1 MLRDQLIKFL
11 FVGVIN
17 TIFGYSLFALLIFI
31 GLHYTIAVFIGT
43 IIGIA
48 FNFKTTGKYVFNNT
62 DNTLFFYFIGVYVFI
77 YFFNIISL
85 WLLQKIGVTNMYVA
99 GAILILPA
107 AVISFVLNRTFVFK
121 NVS

>member
-1 MLRDQLIKFL
+1 MLKDQLLKFL
-11 FVGVIN
+11 LIGVIN

-31 GLHYTIAVFIGT
+31 GLHYTVAVFIGT
-43 IIGIA
+43 IVGIV

-62 DNTLFFYFIGVYVFI
+62 DNKLFFYFIGVYVFI

-85 WLLQKIGVTNMYVA
+85 WLLQKIGITNMYFA

-107 AVISFVLNRTFVFK
+107 ATISFVLNRTFVFK
-121 NVS
+121 NV